1 MFYGIPQDK
10 RAAFSHALSTIM
22 DIYPKQVY
30 AQDMLI
36 CVWKNLAFRSDK
48 EFMDSFTSTAKTD
61 QEKSLLWRLH
71 VLAWASNIALY
82 VEGDFV
88 ECGVFKGFSSAVLC
102 KYLEFGNV
110 PREFYL
116 YDTFSGLP
124 EETSTDKERSGWNPA
139 YKTIDSDNWHKEV
152 CQTFSQYKNVRL
164 VRGVVPYAFE
174 NESPRKIAYLHID
187 MNSEKAEILALEAL
201 FDRVVPGGVVILDDY
216 GWQCNVRQ
224 TIAESEFMKKRDHM
238 ILELPTG
245 QGVILKHD
253 YGEWKGCM

>member
-1 MFYGIPQDK
+1 MFYGISQEK
-10 RAAFSHALSTIM
+10 REAFNRALSSIM
-22 DIYPKQVY
+22 EIYPKQVY

-36 CVWKNLAFRSDK
+36 CLWKNLAFRSDK
-48 EFMDSFTSTAKTD
+48 AFMDSFTSAAKNN

-71 VLAWASNIALY
+71 VLAWASNIALR

-88 ECGVFKGFSSAVLC
+88 ECGVLKGFSSAVLC

-124 EETSTDKERSGWNPA
+124 EETSTDEERSIWNPGYKA
-139 YKTIDSDNWHKEV
+139 YDSKDLYEEV
-152 CQTFSQYKNVRL
+152 CQTFSPYHNVR
-164 VRGVVPYAFE
+164 VVQGTVPLTFKT
-174 NESPRKIAYLHID
+174 ESPEKIAYLHID
-187 MNSEKAEILALEAL
+187 MNSEEAEILALEAL
-201 FDRVVPGGVVILDDY
+201 FDRVVPGGVVVLDDY
-216 GWQCNVRQ
+216 GWQCNIRQ
-224 TIAESEFMKKRDHM
+224 TVAESAFMKKRDHM

-253 YGEWKGCM
+253 YD

>member
-10 RAAFSHALSTIM
+10 REAFSRALSSIM
-22 DIYPKQVY
+22 EIYPKQVY

-48 EFMDSFTSTAKTD
+48 NFMDSFTSVAKTD

-71 VLAWASNIALY
+71 VLAWASHIALRM
-82 VEGDFV
+82 EGDFV

-102 KYLEFGNV
+102 KYHGFGNV

-124 EETSTDKERSGWNPA
+124 EETSTDDERGAWNPS
-139 YKTIDSDNWHKEV
+139 YKAVDSKDWYKEV
-152 CQTFSQYKNVRL
+152 CQTFSPYPNVR
-164 VRGVVPYAFE
+164 VIRGVVPHTFE
-174 NESPRKIAYLHID
+174 AESPERIAYLHID
-187 MNSEKAEILALEAL
+187 MNSEKAEILALESL
-201 FDRVVPGGVVILDDY
+201 FDRVVPGGVVVLDDY
-216 GWQCNVRQ
+216 GWQCNARQ
-224 TIAESEFMKKRDHM
+224 TVAESAFMKKRDHM
-238 ILELPTG
+238 VLELPTG

-253 YGEWKGCM
+253 YN